1 LGSLGGEFLDLDDR
15 IWQNKLR
22 ARLRFVIDTGS
33 TVCNA
38 RTHTMSLLAARETPA
53 KKACALL
60 CAFAWGV
67 TVVGGQ
73 RRGVLTRAKEEPGGG
88 DLA

>member
-1 LGSLGGEFLDLDDR
+1 
-15 IWQNKLR
+15 
-22 ARLRFVIDTGS
+22 
-33 TVCNA
+33 
-38 RTHTMSLLAARETPA
+38 MSLLAARETPA